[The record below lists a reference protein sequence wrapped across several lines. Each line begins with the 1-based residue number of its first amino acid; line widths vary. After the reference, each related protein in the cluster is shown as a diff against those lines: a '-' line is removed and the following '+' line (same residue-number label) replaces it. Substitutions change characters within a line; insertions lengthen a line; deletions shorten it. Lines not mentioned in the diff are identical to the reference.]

1 MTGTP
6 LELNYAFRDDQLR
19 QRALTHRSAGAAHN
33 ERLEFLGDAL
43 LGMLVAEFLFER
55 FPDADEGQLT
65 RTRASLVNRDTLA
78 GIARRLRLGEA
89 LVLGE
94 GELKSGGWRRS
105 SILANALEALLGA
118 VYLDG
123 GIDACRGVIHELY
136 DDLFASVDPAV
147 ASKDPKT
154 SLQEYL
160 QGRQQSLPRY
170 ETTEVEGPSHE
181 QTFTVTCHID
191 ALAEPVTACG
201 RSRRKAEQAAARA
214 ALHKLRAQ
222 IGA

>member
-1 MTGTP
+1 VTSAP
-6 LELNYAFRDDQLR
+6 AELSYTFEDETLR
-19 QRALTHRSAGAAHN
+19 RRALTHRSAGADHN

-55 FPDADEGQLT
+55 FPAADEGQLT

-94 GELKSGGWRRS
+94 GEQKSGGWRRS

-123 GIDACRGVIHELY
+123 GIDACRGVIHQ
-136 DDLFASVDPAV
+136 LFAEHFAAVDPLL
-147 ASKDPKT
+147 ASKDAKT
-154 SLQEYL
+154 SLQEFL
-160 QGRQQSLPRY
+160 QGRRHGLPRY

-181 QTFTVTCHID
+181 QIFTVTCHVD

-214 ALHKLRAQ
+214 ALRKLKAESPE
-222 IGA
+222 